1 MGYTIHADGELMFSS
16 TAEDVAHIALNPKLT
31 LDINAAGSLSFV
43 LPPGNVKNGKLK
55 NLKNII
61 TVKQDGEQIFRGRV
75 TETEKDGF
83 NQQTTYCEGQKSF
96 LLDSQIAPY
105 SYSGTVNGLFSKLI
119 ANHNAKVEAPMR
131 FTVGTVDA
139 VSASETVTVESKYY
153 TDTNSEIESKLLG
166 AYGGYLRDRTVGDTH
181 YLDWVKEYGGKNTQ
195 EIKFAVN
202 LLELRDKISAE
213 DVFTVLYPLG
223 AVQINEDGE
232 QTDPLTVASVNNGL
246 EYIQD
251 DAAVALYGRIER
263 SYTWNHIE
271 SASELLQKGRE
282 HLKTG
287 VALQTL
293 TLKAID
299 MHFVDGDI
307 SRIKVGDKVHI
318 VSDPNG
324 LDLWMVCSRIVIDLL
339 NPENTEYTFGE
350 KPRTLTDN
358 VVNND
363 EDMDKLSGRGGGGGR
378 RSVEE
383 QLGII
388 QRWAKINVD
397 EANAQI
403 LLSAGEINRLA
414 NRQSQAEIA
423 IDGLNASILLK
434 ADLKVVSALTERVSS
449 AEISINGAKA
459 EIKLK
464 ANQTTVDNLTG
475 RVETAESTLTVQAD
489 QISTKVSKNG
499 VISSIN
505 QTAEEI
511 KIQAGKINL
520 SGYVTASQ
528 LAAEVATINNF
539 FSGVSEIS
547 VLKAT
552 MVNCTGTMLYQNS
565 AVSWMSKSVVTGVSI
580 TQEKNIV
587 SVKDINGNTVVINYV
602 TGVSASPSR
611 STLSY
616 LGN

>member
-1 MGYTIHADGELMFSS
+1 MGYTIHADGELMFST
-16 TAEDVAHIALNPKLT
+16 TAEEVAHIALNPKLT

-61 TVKQDGEQIFRGRV
+61 TVKQDGEQLFRGRV

-105 SYSGTVNGLFSKLI
+105 SYSGTVHGLFSKLI

-153 TDTNSEIESKLLG
+153 TDTNGEIESKLLG
-166 AYGGYLRDRTVGDTH
+166 AYGGYLRDRTVGNTH
-181 YLDWVKEYGGKNTQ
+181 YLDWVKQYGGNNSQ

-223 AVQINEDGE
+223 AVQINENGE

-307 SRIKVGDKVHI
+307 SRIKVGDRVHI

-350 KPRTLTDN
+350 KPRALTDN
-358 VVNND
+358 VVDTD
-363 EDMDKLSGRGGGGGR
+363 EEVDNMSGRRGGGGGR
-378 RSVEE
+378 RSVNDELQE
-383 QLGII
+383 IL
-388 QRWAKINVD
+388 RWARISVD

-403 LLSAGEINRLA
+403 LLSAGEINNLT
-414 NRQSQAEIA
+414 NRTSTAEIA
-423 IDGLNASILLK
+423 IDGLNAAVITKASI
-434 ADLKVVSALTERVSS
+434 E
-449 AEISINGAKA
+449 
-459 EIKLK
+459 
-464 ANQTTVDNLTG
+464 TVDALTG
-475 RVETAESTLTVQAD
+475 RVSTAEATLTVQAN
-489 QISTKVSKNG
+489 QISSKVSKDG

-505 QTAEEI
+505 QTAESI
-511 KIQAGKINL
+511 TIQANKVNL
-520 SGYVTASQ
+520 SGYVTAST
-528 LAAEVATINNF
+528 LAAEIATINKF
-539 FSGVSEIS
+539 FSGVAEAS

-552 MVNCTGTMLYQNS
+552 MVNCTGTLLYQNT
-565 AVSWMSKSVVTGVSI
+565 AVSWKEKRYVTSVNI

-587 SVKDINGNTVVINYV
+587 SVKDVNGNTVVINYV
-602 TGVSASPSR
+602 TSVSANPST
-611 STLSY
+611 SSISY

>member
-1 MGYTIHADGELMFSS
+1 MGYTIHADGDLMFST
-16 TAEDVAHIALNPKLT
+16 TAEEVAHIALNPKLT
-31 LDINAAGSLSFV
+31 LDINAAGSLNFV
-43 LPPGNVKNGKLK
+43 LPPGNVKNGKMQKLK
-55 NLKNII
+55 TIV
-61 TVKQDGEQIFRGRV
+61 TVEQDNEQLFRGRV
-75 TETEKDGF
+75 LETEKDTY

-105 SYSGTVNGLFSKLI
+105 SYSGTVYGLFSKLI
-119 ANHNAKVEAPMR
+119 ANHNAKVEASKR

-232 QTDPLTVASVNNGL
+232 QTDPLTVASVNGGL

-271 SASELLQKGRE
+271 SASELLTKGRE

-350 KPRTLTDN
+350 KPKTLTDN
-358 VVNND
+358 VVNTD
-363 EDMDKLSGRGGGGGR
+363 EDMDKISGRGGGGGR

-403 LLSAGEINRLA
+403 LLSAGEINKLA

-434 ADLKVVSALTERVSS
+434 ADLSEVNGLTERVSS
-449 AEISINGAKA
+449 AEIAIDGANA
-459 EIKLK
+459 AIKLK
-464 ANQTTVDNLTG
+464 ASQETVDKLTG
-475 RVETAESTLTVQAD
+475 RVSTAESQLTVQAG
-489 QISTKVSKNG
+489 QISTKVSQDG
-499 VISSIN
+499 VISAIN
-505 QTAEEI
+505 QTAESVTI
-511 KIQAGKINL
+511 KASKINL
-520 SGYVTASQ
+520 SGYVTTSQ
-528 LAAEVATINNF
+528 LNSSISNAFASTINF
-539 FSGVSEIS
+539 LSAGTVS
-547 VLKAT
+547 AT
-552 MVNCTGTMLYQNS
+552 TVNTTYLSSSSFTFNGTL
-565 AVSWMSKSVVTGVSI
+565 MSKRSMTVS
-580 TQEKNIV
+580 T
-587 SVKDINGNTVVINYV
+587 
-602 TGVSASPSR
+602 PSGDK
-611 STLSY
+611 TIY
-616 LGN
+616 YMGYAG